1 MGCLL
6 FVSPALACPMCK
18 DSTVDPATPNVA
30 ESAGLDFNKSIYVM
44 LGGFATVVGFTGRV
58 MYRAVKSSE

>member
-1 MGCLL
+1 
-6 FVSPALACPMCK
+6 MCK
-18 DSTVDPATPNVA
+18 DSAVDTGQPNVT
-30 ESAGLDFNKSIYVM
+30 ESSGLDFNKSIYVM